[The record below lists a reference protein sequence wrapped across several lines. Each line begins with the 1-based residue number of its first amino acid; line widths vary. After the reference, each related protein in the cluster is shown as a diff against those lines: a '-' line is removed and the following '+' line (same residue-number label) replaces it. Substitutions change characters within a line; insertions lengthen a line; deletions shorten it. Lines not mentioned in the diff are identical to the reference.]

1 MSSKTPQTGAQ
12 VSVESLN
19 PPGSAN
25 MTSKGAKTGA
35 EVVVESLEKHG
46 VEYVFGIPGAKIDK
60 VFDALL
66 DSSIRIVV
74 CRHEQNAAFIA
85 GGIGRLT
92 GKAGVAIATSGP
104 GVSNLTTGLATANSE
119 GDPLVALGGSGATSQ
134 SLKQIHQTLQA
145 VSFWRPVTKFS
156 AEASSPESIAEVM
169 ANAFRAAES
178 DRPGAAFVN
187 LPKDIMEKE
196 AKCQALNVLASTPFG
211 PGSRESQE
219 EAARLING
227 AQRPVVLLGLS
238 ASRPENAEAVRS
250 LLRKTRIPVV
260 GTFQAAGT
268 VSSDL
273 FDRFAG
279 RVGQLA
285 NSPGDELLAAAD
297 VIVTVGY
304 DPVEYD
310 PSIWNHQRAAKIIHI
325 DSIRADIDNFYT
337 PAVEVLGDIAASLF
351 AIEPLVS
358 AAVLAPEIE
367 RFFTALASQKALRV
381 KDADRYTDNPI
392 HPLRIV
398 AELQKWLADD
408 VTLCLDMG
416 SFHLW
421 LAHFL
426 FSFRAR
432 QILMSNGQQT
442 LGVALPWGIASCL
455 VRPHEK
461 TLSIS
466 GDGGFLFSAMELETA
481 VRLKLNLVHM
491 VWIDGTYNMVGV
503 QEQAKY
509 KRTSGVDFGPVD
521 LVKYA
526 EAFGARGCMINS
538 PDEIAPVLRKAFEA
552 PGPVLIGIRVDY
564 RDNHML
570 FENVHEHLLN

>member
-1 MSSKTPQTGAQ
+1 MSSKAITSHNEVIIKPNGE
-12 VSVESLN
+12 ESGNLK
-19 PPGSAN
+19 A
-25 MTSKGAKTGA
+25 AKTGA
-35 EVVVESLEKHG
+35 QVVVESLEKHG
-46 VEYVFGIPGAKIDK
+46 VKYVFGIPGAKIDK
-60 VFDALL
+60 VFDTLE
-66 DSSIRIVV
+66 DSSIETIV

-119 GDPLVALGGSGATSQ
+119 GDPVVALGGSVATSQ

-145 VSFWRPVTKFS
+145 VSVLKPVTKFS
-156 AEASSPESIAEVM
+156 ADVSSPASIAEVL

-178 DRPGAAFVN
+178 NRPGAAFVN
-187 LPKDIMEKE
+187 LPMDIMQGE
-196 AKCQALNVLASTPFG
+196 ATCDVLEVPASPAFG
-211 PGSRESQE
+211 PGNRESLDQ
-219 EAARLING
+219 AAKIING
-227 AQRPVVLLGLS
+227 ANRPVILLGLLS
-238 ASRPENAEAVRS
+238 SRPENAAAVRS
-250 LLRKTRIPVV
+250 FLRKSHIPVV

-268 VSSDL
+268 VSSEL
-273 FDRFAG
+273 FQSFAG
-279 RVGQLA
+279 RVGQLD
-285 NSPGDELLAAAD
+285 NTPGDELLAAAD
-297 VIVTVGY
+297 VIITIGY

-310 PSIWNHQRAAKIIHI
+310 PSIWNYKHAAKVIHI
-325 DSIRADIDNFYT
+325 DSTRADVDNFYS
-337 PAVEVLGDIAASLF
+337 PAVEVLGEIAASLS
-351 AIEPLVS
+351 ALEALVNG
-358 AAVLAPEIE
+358 VILTPDVEQFL
-367 RFFTALASQKALRV
+367 RNLASKRALRL
-381 KDADRYTDNPI
+381 KDANDHNENPI

-398 AELQKWLADD
+398 AELQKLLADD

-421 LAHFL
+421 IAHFL
-426 FSFRAR
+426 YSFRAR
-432 QILMSNGQQT
+432 QILITNGQQT

-491 VWIDGTYNMVGV
+491 VWIDGTYDMVAV
-503 QEQAKY
+503 QEKNKY

-521 LVKYA
+521 VVKYA
-526 EAFGARGCMINS
+526 EAFGATGYMINS
-538 PDEIAPVLRKAFEA
+538 PDEIGSVLRKAFDV

-564 RDNHML
+564 RDNHLL
-570 FENVHEHLLN
+570 FDQARVHLLN

>member
-1 MSSKTPQTGAQ
+1 MGSKA
-12 VSVESLN
+12 
-19 PPGSAN
+19 
-25 MTSKGAKTGA
+25 AKTGA
-35 EVVVESLEKHG
+35 QVVVESLEKHG
-46 VEYVFGIPGAKIDK
+46 VQYVFGIPGAKIDK
-60 VFDALL
+60 VFDTLV
-66 DSSIRIVV
+66 DSSIKTIV

-85 GGIGRLT
+85 GGMGRLT

-119 GDPLVALGGSGATSQ
+119 GDPMVALGGSVATSQ

-145 VSFWRPVTKFS
+145 VSVLRPVTKFS

-187 LPKDIMEKE
+187 LPKDIMEGN
-196 AKCQALNVLASTPFG
+196 AKCEVVEVPARPRFG
-211 PGSRESQE
+211 PGNRDSLDL
-219 EAARLING
+219 AAQIINA
-227 AQRPVVLLGLS
+227 AQRPVMLLGLS
-238 ASRPENAEAVRS
+238 ASRPENAEAVRT
-250 LLRKTRIPVV
+250 LLRKTHTPVV
-260 GTFQAAGT
+260 GTFQAAGA

-279 RVGQLA
+279 RVGQLG
-285 NSPGDELLAAAD
+285 NSLGDELLTSAD
-297 VIVTVGY
+297 VIITIGY

-310 PSIWNHQRAAKIIHI
+310 PSIWNHRRAAKIIHI
-325 DSIRADIDNFYT
+325 DSVRADVDNFYS
-337 PAVEVLGDIAASLF
+337 PAVEILGDIALTLLALG
-351 AIEPLVS
+351 PLLSTV
-358 AAVLAPEIE
+358 VLAADVE
-367 RFFTALASQKALRV
+367 RFFANLASKRARRV
-381 KDADRYTDNPI
+381 KGAHNHSENPI

-398 AELQKWLADD
+398 AELQKWLRDD

-432 QILMSNGQQT
+432 QILISNGQQT

-466 GDGGFLFSAMELETA
+466 GDGGFLFSAMELETV

-491 VWIDGTYNMVGV
+491 VWIDGTYDMVGV
-503 QEQAKY
+503 QERTKY

-521 LVKYA
+521 VVKYA
-526 EAFGARGCMINS
+526 EAFGASGYMINS
-538 PDEIAPVLRKAFEA
+538 PEEIGPVLRKAFEA

-570 FENVHEHLLN
+570 FENVHEDLLN